1 MLDQYGRVDALVNN
15 AATTTWDQSK
25 PRQCSRSTTSSKPT
39 CSASFALTKS
49 FLPIFRAQRSG
60 VIVNISSISAD
71 QGYPYTAA
79 YAASKA
85 AVAAFTE
92 GLNLEMSRFGVSAKA
107 VVPGPR
113 TRSTPPPVSRST
125 ALVRLAAKRLTRVRV
140 PNRGRGSDAIFQ
152 LQSH

>member
-49 FLPIFRAQRSG
+49 YLPIFRAQRSG

-92 GLNLEMSRFGVSAKA
+92 GLTSRCHASVSA
-107 VVPGPR
+107 PR
-113 TRSTPPPVSRST
+113 PSFR
-125 ALVRLAAKRLTRVRV
+125 ARV
-140 PNRGRGSDAIFQ
+140 PEVPRRRSRARPRLFALRQRG
-152 LQSH
+152 